1 MTKLMIKYKSKL
13 FFLCFIN
20 ISSLWIYVDFTDAL
34 IKDHRFKPGNVIL
47 REIIVVL
54 QNHL

>member
-1 MTKLMIKYKSKL
+1 MTKLMIKYKSKC
-13 FFLCFIN
+13 FFYVLLTLAPFDP
-20 ISSLWIYVDFTDAL
+20 YVDFTDAL

-54 QNHL
+54 

>member
-1 MTKLMIKYKSKL
+1 MIKYKSKL